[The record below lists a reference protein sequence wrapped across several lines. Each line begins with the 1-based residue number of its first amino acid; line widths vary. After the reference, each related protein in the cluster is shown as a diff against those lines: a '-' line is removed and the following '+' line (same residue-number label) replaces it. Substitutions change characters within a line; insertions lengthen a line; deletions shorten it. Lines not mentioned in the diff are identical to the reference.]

1 MKVHQR
7 VSNRDR
13 RQAATSGRKAYPGDK
28 FPTAQS
34 SGPPRDRAKKGLEI
48 CTPEM
53 WELTA
58 PGRGEMGLLDPQA
71 VLGGGPR

>member
-1 MKVHQR
+1 MGPKIGMDLRLQHEPKVHQR

-58 PGRGEMGLLDPQA
+58 PG
-71 VLGGGPR
+71 